1 MLVRIA
7 TLRYFMAGD
16 QHRNYQELTFKNGY
30 QVRTLSAKTAEE
42 AGTLLN
48 YIRANG
54 YELSAIK
61 RKGDYYRLGLRP
73 CARCR
78 HVSQAI
84 RYRASP

>member
-1 MLVRIA
+1 
-7 TLRYFMAGD
+7 MAGD

-42 AGTLLN
+42 AGKLLN

-61 RKGDYYRLGLRP
+61 RKSDYYRLRLRP

-78 HVSQAI
+78 DDSQSI
-84 RYRASP
+84 RYRASR